1 MFDRIKTRLASE
13 EGFTLIE
20 LLVVIII
27 LGILIA
33 IAVPAYLSL
42 TSKANTAAAQ
52 SNVRSAI
59 PAAES
64 YYQTNNDSY
73 TGLSCSNGG
82 STLCDSSSAI
92 AQQAPGVHVDDV
104 TVSSDGAAYCIDA
117 VSGSTSAYYI
127 GGNQTATT
135 GFGALAAGAVIATDT
150 SGTTATAAD
159 AGVGATDGS

>member
-27 LGILIA
+27 LAILIA

-42 TSKANTAAAQ
+42 TSGAHNAAAQ

-64 YYQTNNDSY
+64 FYETNNTY
-73 TGLSCSNGG
+73 TGLSCG
-82 STLCDSSSAI
+82 SVSSPCDSTSAI
-92 AQQAPGVHVDDV
+92 AQQAPGVSVKDV
-104 TVSSDGAAYCIDA
+104 TVSGDGAAYCIDA
-117 VSGSTSAYYI
+117 VSGSTEAYYI
-127 GGNQTATT
+127 GGNQTSST
-135 GFGALAAGAVIATDT
+135 GFASITGNVATNT
-150 SGTTATAAD
+150 VGTTTTASCSA
-159 AGVGATDGS
+159 VGATDGS